1 MIDSS
6 FIPGTLA
13 GLLLD
18 MPGSR
23 PKEDARAWEIYNAK
37 PRKGNLD
44 GENFDYLV
52 ETGEPSTL
60 TLDNIKEA
68 ELFNGS
74 LQAVDVTDPESVLC
88 FVNKFGIP
96 SSPLYQ
102 GTMRLDW
109 FRHRNDANIRSYV
122 PILTNEINPVN
133 THLIDLDSPDS
144 LEAELDD
151 CLKGNMPYILSERAR
166 EIEMD
171 NPNVVGAI
179 SLAEVAQ
186 TIRAL
191 QMATVLPAAFSYLS
205 RNGGTSEDLIDYLK
219 TPRYVAQA
227 GPAYFLHID
236 GPIISGGRLDTFER
250 CIERSEQLRD
260 QVACA
265 RKRGINV
272 EAGFSIALAEGLW
285 KCANNALRFLSES
298 DYSYRSTAFLWEG
311 DNTDDPNPFA
321 RLLGKNR
328 DRLPDFSAHGS
339 IGEAVIEQYLV
350 IFADEKPFRRC
361 ENCGRIFKKYREE
374 GFRKNIRETRFCRR
388 SCNVSFNQKSKTN

>member
-1 MIDSS
+1 MDD

-13 GLLLD
+13 GLTLD
-18 MPGSR
+18 APGSHAKAVAR
-23 PKEDARAWEIYNAK
+23 PWDVYKVEAHEGKLGSEY
-37 PRKGNLD
+37 
-44 GENFDYLV
+44 FTYLV
-52 ETGEPSTL
+52 ETGEPSVL
-60 TLDNIKEA
+60 HVENLVEA
-68 ELFNGS
+68 ELYNGS
-74 LQAVDVTDPESVLC
+74 LQAVDVTKLESVLS
-88 FVNKFGIP
+88 FVNQFGIP
-96 SSPLYQ
+96 SSPMYQ

-109 FRHRNDANIRSYV
+109 YRHRNDVNIRFYA
-122 PILTNEINPVN
+122 PILTDEVNPVD
-133 THLIDLDSPDS
+133 THLVKLDSPDS

-166 EIEMD
+166 EIEIN

-191 QMATVLPAAFSYLS
+191 QLATVLPAAFSYFSLS
-205 RNGGTSEDLIDYLK
+205 GGTGEDLIDYLK

-236 GPIISGGRLDTFER
+236 DPIVNGGRLDTFER
-250 CIERSEQLRD
+250 CVERSEQLRD
-260 QVACA
+260 QVALA

-272 EAGFSIALAEGLW
+272 EAGFSVALAEGLW
-285 KCANNALRFLSES
+285 KCSNRALRFLAES
-298 DYSYRSTAFLWEG
+298 DFSYRSTAFFWQ
-311 DNTDDPNPFA
+311 DDYASDSNPFA
-321 RLLGKNR
+321 RLLGKYR
-328 DRLPDFSAHGS
+328 DQLPDFSAHGS
-339 IGEAVIEQYLV
+339 IGEASIEQYLV

-388 SCNVSFNQKSKTN
+388 SCNVSYNQKNKTN